1 VSTLIEDIED
11 LTTKYGF
18 DAEAPT
24 LKKLNFRYDLL
35 NEELEEVH
43 AAINNGQSEEVV
55 DGLIDLTVVA
65 LGTLAA
71 FGVNIEEA
79 WNEVHRANMSKVR
92 GVKPGREH
100 SGGFDLVK
108 PDGWRA
114 PDHCGNT
121 GWLETVFAESAPA
134 GC

>member
-18 DAEAPT
+18 DTEATT
-24 LKKLNFRYDLL
+24 LKKLYFRYDLL
-35 NEELEEVH
+35 AEELNEIHH
-43 AAINNGQSEEVV
+43 AIHLGEPEEVV

-108 PDGWRA
+108 PPGWR
-114 PDHCGNT
+114 PPQHTGNV
-121 GWLETVFAESAPA
+121 GRLEAILAQSAPA